1 MVWIPVVPVPI
12 FVQSSREVDGPGE
25 GSMKILKGLLVG
37 LVVLV
42 AALVAV
48 GFLMPSQYR
57 VERTAR
63 INAPPERVYALL
75 ADPREWKRWS
85 EWNRRDP
92 AMKLAYS
99 GPSSGK
105 GAAWAWESKSEG
117 DGRMTF
123 TNADAPRRIEYAL
136 EFPSMGA
143 KSKGA
148 LTLTADGPGTTVA
161 WTNEGDVG
169 RNPLMRLF
177 VPFMDGMVGPDF
189 AAGLANLKALVEK
202 NA

>member
-1 MVWIPVVPVPI
+1 MRTIKWLLYGLAAVVA
-12 FVQSSREVDGPGE
+12 G
-25 GSMKILKGLLVG
+25 
-37 LVVLV
+37 
-42 AALVAV
+42 LVAV
-48 GFLMPSQYR
+48 GFLMPSQFK

-63 INAPPERVYALL
+63 MNASPDRVYALI

-85 EWNRRDP
+85 VWNRRDP
-92 AMKLAYS
+92 AMKITYS
-99 GPSSGK
+99 GPPSGK
-105 GAAWAWESKSEG
+105 GAGWAWESKSEG
-117 DGRMTF
+117 DGNMTF
-123 TNADAPRRIEYAL
+123 TNADPQRRIDYAL
-136 EFPSMGA
+136 AFPSMGM
-143 KSKGA
+143 KSGGA
-148 LTLTADGPGTTVA
+148 LTLTPDGQGTAVA

>member
-1 MVWIPVVPVPI
+1 
-12 FVQSSREVDGPGE
+12 
-25 GSMKILKGLLVG
+25 MKILKGLLVG

-42 AALVAV
+42 AGLVAV

-57 VERTAR
+57 VERSVR
-63 INAPPERVYALL
+63 IDAPAERVYALL
-75 ADPREWKRWS
+75 ADPREWKGWS

-92 AMKLAYS
+92 AMKITYS
-99 GPSSGK
+99 GPPAGS
-105 GAAWAWESKSEG
+105 GAAWSWESRSEG
-117 DGRMTF
+117 EGHMAF
-123 TNADAPRRIEYAL
+123 TRADPPRRIEYAL

-148 LTLTADGPGTTVA
+148 LTLSANGPSTAVT

-169 RNPLMRLF
+169 SNPLMRLF
-177 VPFMDGMVGPDF
+177 VPFMDSMVGPDF
-189 AAGLANLKALVEK
+189 AAGLANLKALAEK